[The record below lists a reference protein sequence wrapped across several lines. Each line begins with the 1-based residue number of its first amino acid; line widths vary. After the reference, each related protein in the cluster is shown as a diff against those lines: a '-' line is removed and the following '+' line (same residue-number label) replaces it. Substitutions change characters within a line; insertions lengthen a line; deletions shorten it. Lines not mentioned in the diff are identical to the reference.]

1 MVLAQTLSMLLTVIN
16 ALYLGASEIS
26 SRIEIASI
34 VVDSLVTYMGVLFLI
49 ASDAMLHK
57 PAYTA
62 GVVYACI
69 IFVVTAQFMSRRAFT
84 KAEEQ
89 SILFTPFDI
98 PITVQ
103 AMRALLISAYQL
115 LLASYDLL
123 GIDC

>member
-1 MVLAQTLSMLLTVIN
+1 MSARSSLLLDGEIHISHLELDG
-16 ALYLGASEIS
+16 ALKVRATPTPTPNPTATPNRRFI
-26 SRIEIASI
+26 
-34 VVDSLVTYMGVLFLI
+34 GVLFLI

-69 IFVVTAQFMSRRAFT
+69 IFVITAQFMSRRAFT

-103 AMRALLISAYQL
+103 AMRELLISDY
-115 LLASYDLL
+115 
-123 GIDC
+123 